1 MEEYLVTPVKANEET
16 VQTPAIETV
25 EPEERE
31 TISPILFVPLA
42 EESELDESG
51 AGNVLNCFNG
61 DMTVE
66 NNRNPPPSSNNERG

>member
-1 MEEYLVTPVKANEET
+1 MVTPVKANEET

-31 TISPILFVPLA
+31 TISPTLFVPLA
-42 EESELDESG
+42 EEGELDESG
-51 AGNVLNCFNG
+51 AGNVLNCNNG

-66 NNRNPPPSSNNERG
+66 NNRNPAPSSNNERG